1 MRLLIANPN
10 TTEAVTDRLM
20 ASARKAA
27 APGTTLVPCTA
38 PRGVP
43 YIATRA
49 DAVVGAAV
57 ALEMLAEHHRDVDA
71 AVIAA
76 FGDPGLGGARELF
89 DIPVVGMAEAA
100 MLTACM
106 LGRSFAFVTFSG
118 GLVPWYHE
126 CLDWNGLRGRCAGI
140 FALETAFASLADVQ
154 SEKEEALV
162 ALANEAVERHMADV
176 VILAGAPL
184 SGLAETIRQR
194 VAVPLV
200 DGIQAAV
207 KQAEALVALNPAKAT
222 AGTFRRPAAKTCTGI
237 PETLRARFERRD
249 E

>member
-1 MRLLIANPN
+1 MRILLANPN

-20 ASARKAA
+20 AAASAVAGS
-27 APGTTLVPCTA
+27 GTELVPMTA

-57 ALEMLAEHHRDVDA
+57 ALEMLAEAHTSVDA
-71 AVIAA
+71 AIIAA

-89 DIPVVGMAEAA
+89 NIPVVGMAEAA
-100 MLTACM
+100 MLSACM
-106 LGRSFAFVTFSG
+106 LGRSFAIVTFSG

-140 FALETAFASLADVQ
+140 FALQGAFRSLADVQ

-162 ALANEAVERHMADV
+162 ELAGKVVADHEADV

-184 SGLAETIRQR
+184 SGLAATIRNR
-194 VAVPLV
+194 VGVPLV

-207 KQAEALVALNPAKAT
+207 KQAEALVAMNPAKAT
-222 AGTFRRPAAKTCTGI
+222 AGTYRRPAPKTCTGI
-237 PETLRARFERRD
+237 PEPLRRRFEHRD